1 MHIDSLYI
9 SGSFLFFSAVAQLTV
24 IFGLMD
30 VLLMIYK
37 QEFLITEVVQ
47 GLIFLLFA
55 QMVD

>member
-1 MHIDSLYI
+1 
-9 SGSFLFFSAVAQLTV
+9 
-24 IFGLMD
+24 MD

-37 QEFLITEVVQ
+37 QEILITEVVQ